1 MTTTRE
7 LTTTAGEGNSRQPSL
22 HSTVSARHAPEVSIP
37 ASTGRR
43 KTRFVR
49 DEGPPDDLV
58 VVVRAA
64 GYDIDGTLAD
74 MVRDARYSGESY
86 ALEGVGGDREALFG
100 VSVFAVE
107 RDSTVA
113 KVLEKFSASPR
124 YLAVTVGQLRAAGFP
139 VLPTGTVANHFDIQL
154 VSGIPADVPARFVD
168 EGELVSRAATV
179 VELAGPLLPNPA
191 YTGQEPLPEER

>member
-22 HSTVSARHAPEVSIP
+22 HSTVSARHPPEVSIP

-64 GYDIDGTLAD
+64 GFDIDGTLAD

-86 ALEGVGGDREALFG
+86 ALEGVGGDRGALFG

-107 RDSTVA
+107 RDSTVCQGPGE
-113 KVLEKFSASPR
+113 VLGVTALPCGHGWTIAGCRVPGPPDGHRCQPFRHTARQRYPR
-124 YLAVTVGQLRAAGFP
+124 RRPGAGILVGDCLRP
-139 VLPTGTVANHFDIQL
+139 
-154 VSGIPADVPARFVD
+154 
-168 EGELVSRAATV
+168 
-179 VELAGPLLPNPA
+179 
-191 YTGQEPLPEER
+191 

>member
-1 MTTTRE
+1 MQS
-7 LTTTAGEGNSRQPSL
+7 TA
-22 HSTVSARHAPEVSIP
+22 SAGHPPEVSIP

-49 DEGPPDDLV
+49 DEDPPDDLI

-64 GYDIDGTLAD
+64 GLDVDATLAD

-86 ALEGVGGDREALFG
+86 ALEGSGGDREVLFG

-107 RDSTVA
+107 RDTTVA

-124 YLAVTVGQLRAAGFP
+124 YLAVRLDSCGLRGTRSCRRAPFPTISIYSWSSASRPTYRRASSRTANLLQGPRPSWSWPARCGQT
-139 VLPTGTVANHFDIQL
+139 LPTL
-154 VSGIPADVPARFVD
+154 VT
-168 EGELVSRAATV
+168 SRCRRKDDD
-179 VELAGPLLPNPA
+179 GYWKPMA
-191 YTGQEPLPEER
+191 Y

>member
-1 MTTTRE
+1 M
-7 LTTTAGEGNSRQPSL
+7 
-22 HSTVSARHAPEVSIP
+22 VSIP

-49 DEGPPDDLV
+49 DEDPPHDLL

-64 GYDIDGTLAD
+64 GFDIDGALAD

-86 ALEGVGGDREALFG
+86 ALAGVGGDREVLFG

-107 RDSTVA
+107 RDTTVA
-113 KVLEKFSASPR
+113 KVLERFSASPR
-124 YLAVTVGQLRAAGFP
+124 YLAVTVGQLRSAGYP
-139 VLPTGTVANHFDIQL
+139 VVPTGTVANHFDIQL
-154 VSGIPADVPARFVD
+154 VSGIPADAPARFVED
-168 EGELVSRAATV
+168 GELASKAATV
-179 VELAGPLLPNPA
+179 VELAGPPRANPA

>member
-1 MTTTRE
+1 MQSTSS
-7 LTTTAGEGNSRQPSL
+7 AGHPP
-22 HSTVSARHAPEVSIP
+22 VVSIP

-49 DEGPPDDLV
+49 DEDPPDDLI

-64 GYDIDGTLAD
+64 GFDIDGSVAD

-86 ALEGVGGDREALFG
+86 ALEGSGGDREALFG

-107 RDSTVA
+107 RDTTVA

-124 YLAVTVGQLRAAGFP
+124 YLAVTVGHLRSAGYP
-139 VLPTGTVANHFDIQL
+139 VVPTGTVSNHFDIQL
-154 VSGIPADVPARFVD
+154 VSGIPADVPARFVAD
-168 EGELVSRAATV
+168 GELASRAATIV
-179 VELAGPLLPNPA
+179 ALAGPLRPNPA
-191 YTGQEPLPEER
+191 YTGHEPLPEER

>member
-1 MTTTRE
+1 M
-7 LTTTAGEGNSRQPSL
+7 
-22 HSTVSARHAPEVSIP
+22 VSIP

-49 DEGPPDDLV
+49 EEDPPDDLV

-64 GYDIDGTLAD
+64 GFDLDGAVADI
-74 MVRDARYSGESY
+74 VRDARYSGETY
-86 ALEGVGGDREALFG
+86 ALEGDAGGREVLFG

-107 RDSTVA
+107 RDTTVA

-124 YLAVTVGQLRAAGFP
+124 YLAVTVGQLRSAGYP
-139 VLPTGTVANHFDIQL
+139 VVPTGTVANHFDIQL

-168 EGELVSRAATV
+168 DGELASKAATV
-179 VELAGPLLPNPA
+179 VELARPLRPNPA